1 VHLQNFTKQ
10 NLNKLTAN
18 VGNITTNKRNVINA
32 EEHNSPATCHYFLA
46 RQLKFPAGGSRK
58 VSRRD

>member
-1 VHLQNFTKQ
+1 MHLQNFAKQ

-32 EEHNSPATCHYFLA
+32 EEHNSTATCHYF
-46 RQLKFPAGGSRK
+46 
-58 VSRRD
+58 

>member
-1 VHLQNFTKQ
+1 MHLQNFAKQ

-32 EEHNSPATCHYFLA
+32 EEHNSPGTCHYFQ
-46 RQLKFPAGGSRK
+46 RGN
-58 VSRRD
+58 